1 MQVDSQDAS
10 LAVDISGPSGEAF
23 AANQGHSD
31 GFHEPTLEELER
43 ELPMVYDGQIHL
55 GDLLSRMMQ
64 SIYAELS
71 ELAET

>member
-10 LAVDISGPSGEAF
+10 LAVDISGPSGEAG
-23 AANQGHSD
+23 QGHSN

-55 GDLLSRMMQ
+55 GDLLSRIMQ
-64 SIYAELS
+64 AIFAELS

>member
-10 LAVDISGPSGEAF
+10 LAVDISGPSGEAL
-23 AANQGHSD
+23 AANQGHSN

-64 SIYAELS
+64 AIYAEIS